1 MNNTFS
7 FQRFW
12 RFFLY
17 DMKRWATSYG
27 PSFLIMCLM
36 PLVLFAITM
45 TISLVF
51 TQEVAHPALVA
62 RAMVLAI
69 TASLLF
75 ITYPSHVYGFLT
87 DKNSG
92 SSYLM
97 IPASKLEKF
106 ASMMLN
112 VLVVVPA
119 VFFAIYLGTDALLCL
134 IDPNCGNTLLRSA
147 GEAVTF
153 LSTLGGSMEGPEQ
166 FISINFFYV
175 YLCFGIS
182 ILYYLLGA
190 VLFKKHKILYPILIL
205 FGLNMLLSLV
215 LGGLISL
222 GLFDGFDFEKWILS
236 IVNDGNVGAMVTWF
250 NALSAFVNVAAI
262 AGLGT
267 AIYFRIK
274 TLKH

>member
-7 FQRFW
+7 FKRFW

-36 PLVLFAITM
+36 PLVLYAITM
-45 TISLVF
+45 TFSLVF
-51 TQEVAHPALVA
+51 TQEASHPVLVA
-62 RAMVLAI
+62 RAMCLAV

-87 DKNSG
+87 DKKKG
-92 SSYLM
+92 GSYLM

-112 VLVVVPA
+112 VLVVVPV
-119 VFFAIYLGTDALLCL
+119 VFFAIYLGTDAILCL
-134 IDPNCGNTLLRSA
+134 IDPHCGNTLLRSA
-147 GEAVTF
+147 GESINYLCSFGEA
-153 LSTLGGSMEGPEQ
+153 LDESQQ
-166 FISINFFYV
+166 FISINLFYI
-175 YLCFGIS
+175 YLNFGIS
-182 ILYYLLGA
+182 ILYFLLGA

-205 FGLNMLLSLV
+205 IGLNMLLSLI

-222 GLFDGFDFEKWILS
+222 GLFDGFDFEKWVLS
-236 IVNDGNVGAMVTWF
+236 IVNEGNIGAMVTWF
-250 NALSAFVNVAAI
+250 NALSAFVNVAVI